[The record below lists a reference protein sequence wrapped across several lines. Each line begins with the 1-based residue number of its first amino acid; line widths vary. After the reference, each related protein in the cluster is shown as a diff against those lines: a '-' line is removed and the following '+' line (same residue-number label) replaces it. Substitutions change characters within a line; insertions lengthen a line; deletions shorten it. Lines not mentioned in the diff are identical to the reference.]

1 MRDSCRDPQN
11 MGAIRMSRPFLGP
24 ALLAMDP
31 RFRHMGVAVMQ
42 GRKRGH
48 FYWVQNQGAPAR

>member
-1 MRDSCRDPQN
+1 